1 MELIKEEQKLDGQ
14 QGGRRGV
21 LQKVL
26 RAAVS
31 GGQYLKEVRGYMTG
45 ARKLQGKVIFHY
57 PQGLTQVPLTLTPT
71 NEECRSSAPCANLP
85 PGILWL

>member
-31 GGQYLKEVRGYMTG
+31 GGQY
-45 ARKLQGKVIFHY
+45 
-57 PQGLTQVPLTLTPT
+57 
-71 NEECRSSAPCANLP
+71 
-85 PGILWL
+85 